1 MLSNLDENLIRHKE
15 TIIRELKRQP
25 IQNFN
30 SFNNNFQIKQTNLP
44 PKPITITTGDVFSKQ
59 DNEMVSYRILETVE
73 EVGGRNYQI
82 YIQKSLIE
90 NEDLI
95 QTIVVL
101 QASMLLFLLTGLFIL
116 NRKIASRIWEPFY
129 NTLEKLRKY
138 NINENRPLHL
148 SSTPINELADLNQ
161 SLEILTDNANKL
173 FRAQKEFT
181 ENASHEL
188 QTPIAIIQGKLE
200 LLMQT
205 NPLNK
210 EQAKLISEVYDAGQ
224 RMSRLNKTLLIL
236 SKIENNQFS
245 HTDII
250 ETQQIVRSIT
260 VVYNEIALS
269 KNISMNIE
277 FCGNKTFYGN
287 QQLFE
292 ILISN
297 LLNNA
302 ITHSARGSS
311 IRIKVLNKDIIICN
325 SSKGLALNEK
335 KLFKRFQRQTSNE
348 QSTGLGLEIAQ
359 KIAKIYSAEIRYHH
373 QDNHHCFT
381 VAFT

>member
-129 NTLEKLRKY
+129 NTLERLRKY

-210 EQAKLISEVYDAGQ
+210 DQAKLISEVYDAGQ

-236 SKIENNQFS
+236 SKIENNQF
-245 HTDII
+245 
-250 ETQQIVRSIT
+250 
-260 VVYNEIALS
+260 
-269 KNISMNIE
+269 
-277 FCGNKTFYGN
+277 
-287 QQLFE
+287 
-292 ILISN
+292 
-297 LLNNA
+297 
-302 ITHSARGSS
+302 
-311 IRIKVLNKDIIICN
+311 
-325 SSKGLALNEK
+325 
-335 KLFKRFQRQTSNE
+335 
-348 QSTGLGLEIAQ
+348 
-359 KIAKIYSAEIRYHH
+359 
-373 QDNHHCFT
+373 
-381 VAFT
+381 